1 MASQVRDAVDNN
13 IEQVKVGSAAAVAA
27 PTSSFEMDGSKRTD
41 AGALFVLKSKG
52 TWMHAGYHLTTSIVA
67 PSILSLPYAF
77 VKLGWACSVI
87 FLFIGALVSFYNY
100 NLVCL
105 VLEHESKNGRR
116 QLRFRDMG
124 SDILGPAWGRYY
136 IGPIQLIVCLAAVI
150 GAILLGGT
158 SMKAIYLVSNPE
170 GTMKLYEFVIIF
182 GCFVLLLAQIPS
194 FHSLRYITFFSLVLC
209 FAYAACATGGSIH
222 AGNSSLNPPK
232 DYSVPGN
239 TRNIVFGVFN
249 GIAIIG
255 STYGIGIIP
264 EIQATVAPPV
274 TGKMFKGLCVCYAV
288 VMTTFFSVAISGYWA
303 FGNLSQQIILS
314 NFITGLGQFLVP
326 KWFIRM
332 TNIFTLLQL
341 TAVAAVYMQPF
352 NELLE
357 NLLGD
362 PNKGEYSVRNV
373 IPRLFSRSFVVAAS
387 TTLAAMLPFFGDL
400 SAVIGAI
407 GFMPLDFVIPV
418 VFYNISFKPS
428 KKSFIFWLNI
438 VIAVVFSVLSVIGTV
453 SAIRQVI
460 LDAKNYKLFADI

>member
-1 MASQVRDAVDNN
+1 MHEHLSTY
-13 IEQVKVGSAAAVAA
+13 IYIPSHC
-27 PTSSFEMDGSKRTD
+27 T
-41 AGALFVLKSKG
+41 G

-77 VKLGWACSVI
+77 VKLGWATSVI

-105 VLEHESKNGRR
+105 VLEHEAKNGRR

-150 GAILLGGT
+150 GTILLGGT

-194 FHSLRYITFFSLVLC
+194 FHSLRYINFFSLVLC
-209 FAYAACATGGSIH
+209 LAYAACATGGSIH

-239 TRNIVFGVFN
+239 TRNVVFGVFN

-255 STYGIGIIP
+255 ATYGNGIIP

-274 TGKMFKGLCVCYAV
+274 TGKMFKGLCICYAI

-418 VFYNISFKPS
+418 VFYNITFKPS

-438 VIAVVFSVLSVIGTV
+438 VIAVVFSLLSIVGTV
-453 SAIRQVI
+453 SAIRQII